1 MNALPMSPVSNAQQ
15 DAPPPPPAASP
26 APATAPSESSQG
38 TATATKPAPARTP
51 PVSKPLDQYKV
62 LLHNDDVNDMVFVVQ
77 SICEIV
83 PMPTQKAFTVMVEA
97 HKSGVALVTVTHM
110 ELAELYRDRF
120 QSKGLC
126 STIEKA

>member
-1 MNALPMSPVSNAQQ
+1 MNALPLSPLSNAQQ
-15 DAPPPPPAASP
+15 DAPLPPPAP
-26 APATAPSESSQG
+26 AGPTTADASQG

-62 LLHNDDVNDMVFVVQ
+62 LLHNSDEPTFQYVIRTLM
-77 SICEIV
+77 EIV
-83 PMPTQKAFTVMVEA
+83 TMPTERAVQLTMEA
-97 HKSGVALVTVTHM
+97 HTEGVALVIVTHM